1 MRLVTYTVTHLVIF
15 VFDSLSFHD
24 VEPAFVFG
32 LVGSTAPGS
41 LAGLRRGWLRLALTL
56 SGASSLPCN
65 GRPNGHL
72 ARTCSTSG
80 ASVRPSLSRSAAAH
94 ATMTPLSVQRRGGG
108 TTMRHGAPSSRG
120 EGVLAQS
127 SPSLCGGDG
136 GESTRQAVRRSGR
149 PRRQRCIRAAL
160 YSRRRSRRGG
170 GVCHPRVRL
179 PAQAARLCVPH
190 LGPPDRRRSSALAAT
205 PPERTSVSG
214 AQPSESRSS
223 ARRRKAYLRGRV
235 SDTSRTRVV
244 DMSGEEA
251 DGARQPHLEVAQRR
265 VLKGGRHAG
274 AEGGRGAL
282 LLARPLD
289 GESHRRLEPAV
300 IRQPQG
306 GKSVLCGVFR
316 APRE

>member
-108 TTMRHGAPSSRG
+108 TTVRHGAPSSRG

-136 GESTRQAVRRSGR
+136 GESTRQRGGDGGESTLQAVRRNIQ
-149 PRRQRCIRAAL
+149 PRRQRCIRAE
-160 YSRRRSRRGG
+160 YCTRG
-170 GVCHPRVRL
+170 
-179 PAQAARLCVPH
+179 
-190 LGPPDRRRSSALAAT
+190 D
-205 PPERTSVSG
+205 
-214 AQPSESRSS
+214 
-223 ARRRKAYLRGRV
+223 
-235 SDTSRTRVV
+235 
-244 DMSGEEA
+244 
-251 DGARQPHLEVAQRR
+251 
-265 VLKGGRHAG
+265 G
-274 AEGGRGAL
+274 AEGAGACATPEYDYPRKQRGSAS
-282 LLARPLD
+282 R
-289 GESHRRLEPAV
+289 
-300 IRQPQG
+300 I
-306 GKSVLCGVFR
+306 
-316 APRE
+316 